1 MRAWLHHPG
10 VTLAARLVLGL
21 VFIAAALPKVAD
33 PPGFAKAIWGYALFP
48 AWSLSPLALVLP
60 WLELACGLALC
71 LGLWVRAAA
80 LWTGALLLSFCLALG
95 FNLARRHPVDCGCF
109 GAAAPKTEAER
120 LADMRWLILRDG
132 ALFLLVAHLLA
143 VTRTCRQPDAE
154 KHPET

>member
-1 MRAWLHHPG
+1 
-10 VTLAARLVLGL
+10 
-21 VFIAAALPKVAD
+21 
-33 PPGFAKAIWGYALFP
+33 
-48 AWSLSPLALVLP
+48 
-60 WLELACGLALC
+60 
-71 LGLWVRAAA
+71 
-80 LWTGALLLSFCLALG
+80 
-95 FNLARRHPVDCGCF
+95 VDCGCF

>member
-1 MRAWLHHPG
+1 MRAWLRHPG
-10 VTLAARLVLGL
+10 VPLTARLLLGL

-109 GAAAPKTEAER
+109 GAAAPKPQAER
-120 LADMRWLILRDG
+120 LADMRWLILRDA
-132 ALFLLVAHLLA
+132 ALLLLVAHLLVA
-143 VTRTCRQPDAE
+143 TRTSRQPDAE
-154 KHPET
+154 KDPET